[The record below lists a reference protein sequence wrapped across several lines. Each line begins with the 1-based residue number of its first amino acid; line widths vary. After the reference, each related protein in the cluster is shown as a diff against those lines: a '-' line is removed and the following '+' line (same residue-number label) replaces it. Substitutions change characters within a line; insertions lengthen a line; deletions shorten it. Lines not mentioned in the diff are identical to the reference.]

1 MDLLKQYISQCIS
14 VAANNLRLTN
24 HQIEVVALLR
34 ELINY
39 SAHPGEDFKQ
49 MKKITEVST
58 LAIRLDEIYS
68 YLTQKNI
75 DMLKLSENFRK
86 HSQFLIKDLSH
97 MLDRVHPEGFKKIM
111 QQLSDAET
119 EKVEPD
125 SNSIDVDL
133 SKRKTPD
140 FSIVHDSTKE
150 MKEEIILG
158 EEEFDEERFYQNYE
172 SEILNPI
179 KPLDQ
184 LLKQLNTG
192 EVDLN
197 KLQEFASVM
206 QKNGENSA
214 RIGFEIIASM
224 HKIVAKALFAIS
236 RNELSADRETI
247 ESLRACLIVI
257 VAVVR
262 GKDVDITN
270 FLNRAEDF
278 GRKISTIKSKDT
290 F

>member
-125 SNSIDVDL
+125 SSSIDVDL

-236 RNELSADRETI
+236 RNELTADRETI